1 MIYIHIKGVDTV
13 SYSLRGAEGQV
24 GWGSGKQDT
33 VGGNLFPRQRVWNQM
48 IFKVPSNSSS
58 SVILWFLFLHV
69 AMFYP
74 VNDEILL

>member
-33 VGGNLFPRQRVWNQM
+33 VGGNLFPRQRV
-48 IFKVPSNSSS
+48 
-58 SVILWFLFLHV
+58 
-69 AMFYP
+69 
-74 VNDEILL
+74 